1 MKRMSAWAIT
11 HPVFPLVLFAV
22 LSVFGIVAFIRMP
35 ITLNPDISAPFVQI
49 TINEPGAAPA
59 ELETQILQK
68 VEGAVANIG
77 NVKSITSTATEG
89 TAQTVV
95 EFQIRTPVDRATT
108 DVRDAVARVRADLP
122 QGILEPQVQRLDVDG
137 GPIVYFAIS
146 TTGMSEEQ
154 LSWFVDDTISKRLL
168 AISGVAQVSR
178 SGGVSRE
185 IRVDLDPARMES
197 YGITAGEVNQQLRLV
212 NIDAAGG
219 RAQVSGSEQSI
230 RVLGGAHSAS
240 QLGEVRL
247 TMPDGRVARLSDIAD
262 VRDGVEEIRSISRLN
277 GRPATTFGVYKAKGA
292 SDVATLK
299 RVQQE
304 LGKIGKE
311 VPSITLKQV
320 FTTVDFTQKSYNS
333 SIESL
338 VEGALLAV
346 VIVMLFLRDW
356 RATVIAALAIPL
368 AALPTFA
375 FMQWFGFTLNQM
387 TLLALSLITGVLV
400 DDAIVEVENIT
411 RHMKMGKSA
420 YRAAMDAADEI
431 GLAVV
436 ACSATIIAVFLP
448 VSFLGGLVGQFF
460 IQFGFTVAVAVF
472 MSLLVARLISP
483 LMAAYTL
490 KPHEQLRSADGK
502 IMDWYLR
509 ALRWSVQHRVK
520 TLLTGLAIFVVSVAG
535 LALVPKT
542 FTPDADFASSAL
554 RIELPP
560 GVLLSQTAAASA
572 HAYQILKRYPEVANV
587 VESLGESEDGEVRS
601 GNLYIQLVSPSQRK
615 LTQKQWEAQAI
626 KALHS
631 IPDARVT
638 FQSQSDGEGRDLTL
652 YVVGSNPQLVEQTA
666 REAIE
671 QMRGLK
677 ELRDPRINGDMARPE
692 LEVRPNLDKAAQ
704 LGVTV
709 TSISETVRLATL
721 GDLPQNE
728 AKFSLPDRQIP
739 IRVSLIESARS
750 NLATIENLPVR
761 TSSGATVPLKAV
773 ADFGFGLGPSK
784 IRRYNQNRRV
794 SLEAD
799 LNNAQLGTALD
810 KIRALPVYKHLPAGV
825 KIVEIGTAQYM
836 DELFTSFVLAMV
848 AGVMLVFAVLVLLFV
863 RVFQPITIL
872 SALPLSIGGAVL
884 ALVVTHSPFSLSTV
898 LGILM
903 LMGIVAKN
911 SILLVDFAIEE
922 MRSGKDR
929 LTALLE
935 AGHKRARPI
944 VMTSVAMIA
953 GMLPVALAASA
964 SFQAQMA
971 IAVIGGLVTST
982 GLTLVMVPA
991 AFTWIDDLE
1000 RWVSRKIGHRWINSA
1015 SVEAAGV
1022 SGTTGAA
1029 QETGRSPASAP
1040 ASASVSPALGA
1051 TAPASPAAS
1060 HGRAL
1065 PGEVLPDAA
1074 T

>member
-1 MKRMSAWAIT
+1 MKRISAWAIT

-22 LSVFGIVAFIRMP
+22 LSVFGIVAFIRLP

-49 TINEPGAAPA
+49 TITEPGAAPA
-59 ELETQILQK
+59 EMETQILQK

-77 NVKSITSTATEG
+77 NVKNITSTATEG

-122 QGILEPQVQRLDVDG
+122 QGILEPQVQRLDADG

-168 AISGVAQVSR
+168 AIAGVAQVSR

-212 NIDAAGG
+212 NVDAAGG
-219 RAQVSGSEQSI
+219 RAQVGGSEQSI
-230 RVLGGAHSAS
+230 RVLGGAHSAL

-262 VRDGVEEIRSISRLN
+262 VRDGVEEIRSLSRLN
-277 GRPATTFGVYKAKGA
+277 GRPGTTFAVFKAKGA
-292 SDVATLK
+292 SDVTTLR

-304 LGKIGKE
+304 LAKITQE
-311 VPSITLKQV
+311 APSITIKQV
-320 FTTVDFTQKSYNS
+320 FTTVDFTQQNYKS

-375 FMQWFGFTLNQM
+375 FMQWLGFTLNQM

-436 ACSATIIAVFLP
+436 ACSGTIIAVFLP

-490 KPHEQLRSADGK
+490 KPHAQLRSADGK

-509 ALRWSVQHRVK
+509 ALRWSVEHRVK
-520 TLLTGLAIFVVSVAG
+520 TLVTGLAIFVVSVAG
-535 LALVPKT
+535 LALIPKA
-542 FTPDADFASSAL
+542 FVPDADFSSSTL

-560 GVLLSQTAAASA
+560 GVLLSQTAAASDQ
-572 HAYQILKRYPEVANV
+572 AYQIIKRHPEVANV

-601 GNLYIQLVSPSQRK
+601 GNLYIQLVRRSQRK
-615 LTQKQWEAQAI
+615 LTQKQWETQVI
-626 KALHS
+626 KELRG
-631 IPDARVT
+631 IPDARAT

-652 YVVGSNPQLVEQTA
+652 YVVGSNPQLVEHTA
-666 REAIE
+666 HEAIE

-692 LEVRPNLDKAAQ
+692 LQVRPNLDKAAQ

-709 TSISETVRLATL
+709 ASISETVRLATL
-721 GDLPQNE
+721 GDLPQNN

-761 TSSGATVPLKAV
+761 TGSGITVPLKAV
-773 ADFGFGLGPSK
+773 ADVGFGQGSSK

-810 KIRALPVYKHLPAGV
+810 KIRTLPVYKHLPAGV
-825 KIVEIGTAQYM
+825 QIVEIGTAQYM
-836 DELFTSFVLAMV
+836 QELFTSFVLAIV

-863 RVFQPITIL
+863 RVFQPLTIL
-872 SALPLSIGGAVL
+872 SALPLSVGGAVL
-884 ALVVTHSPFSLSTV
+884 ALVVTHSPFSLPTV

-922 MRSGKDR
+922 MRGGKDR
-929 LTALLE
+929 LTALVE

-953 GMLPVALAASA
+953 GMLPVAMMVSA
-964 SFQAQMA
+964 PFQSQMA
-971 IAVIGGLVTST
+971 LAVIGGLVTSN

-991 AFTWIDDLE
+991 TFTWIDDLE
-1000 RWVSRKIGHRWINSA
+1000 RWVSRKMGHRWIYSP
-1015 SVEAAGV
+1015 SVADADV
-1022 SGTTGAA
+1022 SGAMA
-1029 QETGRSPASAP
+1029 PPAPPAPGVPAP
-1040 ASASVSPALGA
+1040 AA
-1051 TAPASPAAS
+1051 TAAPAAS
-1060 HGRAL
+1060 GHARDL
-1065 PGEVLPDAA
+1065 PREPLPDAA